1 MPKCTATRKRKEA
14 PVDLVADVRA
24 SLERIAALHGEV
36 KAQQC
41 EALLKQV
48 LTIQGLVAELR
59 ADGVQEMREL
69 GATLKDVGEALGLS
83 ITRVKQMEKRVGRRT
98 LEE

>member
-1 MPKCTATRKRKEA
+1 MPKCTKNRNAV

-24 SLERIAALHGEV
+24 SLERIAALQGEA
-36 KAQQC
+36 KARQC
-41 EALLKQV
+41 QALLDQV